1 MVRPASVY
9 QRKGE
14 IVMEIKELRKK
25 PHLSHSSINAYMEC
39 GLYYKFS
46 KIDKLKPQF
55 TSDNLVYG
63 ITVHRV
69 LADFH
74 QERLIGKLL
83 SADELCDL
91 FAKYW
96 KQAAENK
103 EYIKYSKNNSYDSIL
118 SGGKALLSAYHRHL
132 PKDLYTIV
140 AIEEPFS
147 ITFDGLDVPIIGVM
161 DLVEEDSAGTI
172 VITENKTSARAYSN
186 SQIDKNLQLTVYQIA
201 ARSNGYK
208 KREILLRIDCL
219 IKTQVPTF
227 KTYYTHR
234 NSLDEYRA
242 IRKIIKVWDGIKKSV
257 FIPNDTSWKCAYCE
271 FKDPY
276 CDQWFAE
283 GYGGNNGRTE

>member
-1 MVRPASVY
+1 
-9 QRKGE
+9 
-14 IVMEIKELRKK
+14 MEIKELRKK
-25 PHLSHSSINAYMEC
+25 PHLSHSSINSYMEC
-39 GLYYKFS
+39 GLQYKFS

-83 SADELCDL
+83 SADDLCDL
-91 FAKYW
+91 FGQYW

-103 EYIKYSKNNSYDSIL
+103 EFIKYSKKNSYDSIL
-118 SGGKALLSAYHRHL
+118 SGGKALIAAYHRHL

-172 VITENKTSARAYSN
+172 VITENKTSAKAYSN

-208 KREILLRIDCL
+208 DREILLRIDCL

-227 KTYYTHR
+227 KSYYTYR
-234 NSLDEYRA
+234 NPL
-242 IRKIIKVWDGIKKSV
+242 G
-257 FIPNDTSWKCAYCE
+257 
-271 FKDPY
+271 
-276 CDQWFAE
+276 
-283 GYGGNNGRTE
+283 

>member
-1 MVRPASVY
+1 
-9 QRKGE
+9 
-14 IVMEIKELRKK
+14 MEIKELRKK

-46 KIDKLKPQF
+46 KIDKLKPRF

-74 QERLIGKLL
+74 QERLIGKIL
-83 SADELCDL
+83 SVDDLCDL
-91 FAKYW
+91 FSKYW
-96 KQAAENK
+96 KVAAENN
-103 EYIKYSKNNSYDSIL
+103 ESIQYSKQNSYTSIL
-118 SGGKALLSAYHRHL
+118 SGGKALLSAYHRLL
-132 PKDLYTIV
+132 PKDQYTII

-147 ITFDGLDVPIIGVM
+147 ITLDDLEVPIIGVM
-161 DLVEEDSAGTI
+161 DLVEEDAAGTI
-172 VITENKTSARAYSN
+172 IITENKTSVKAYSN
-186 SQIDKNLQLTVYQIA
+186 SQIDQNLQLTVYQIA
-201 ARSNGYK
+201 ARANGYRD
-208 KREILLRIDCL
+208 REILLRIDCL

-234 NSLDEYRA
+234 DSLDEHRA
-242 IRKIIKVWDGIKKSV
+242 IRKIKKVWDGIKKGV

-283 GYGGNNGRTE
+283 GYGGNNGGTE